1 MYVDVFNVF
10 RHGRPRI
17 KNLFAPQ
24 FHQRKPSFKKDSNI
38 TLPVYIIQIKLSAI
52 FNIAHESVI

>member
-24 FHQRKPSFKKDSNI
+24 FHQRKASFKILKMTASLLYMFMFI
-38 TLPVYIIQIKLSAI
+38 EFK
-52 FNIAHESVI
+52 